1 MGKIRFLLHLTE
13 KERTELRNRIFQ
25 VSMDSAS
32 ECLERCIDQNSVNG
46 FRSISSYSSTSSCA
60 QNSNGNKE
68 NHSSDKKYDLK
79 FDIYFNSNT

>member
-1 MGKIRFLLHLTE
+1 MGKIRFLLHLSE

-46 FRSISSYSSTSSCA
+46 PRSISYSSSTSSCA
-60 QNSNGNKE
+60 QNSNGN
-68 NHSSDKKYDLK
+68 NHSDKKYDLK